1 MELKNIISETLNE
14 IEKMAKTIDNGFN
27 TAQKT
32 PSFFK
37 TPPHLQNT
45 PNPKNAN
52 APLESK
58 NAAKIETQEKI
69 TEEKEEELKEIITEE
84 IVQEKI
90 TEEKEEELKEIIT
103 EEIVQE
109 KITEE
114 KEEESKEIITEEI
127 TPKTPTQETP
137 TQVLIPNERVFL
149 KGLLERTLVL
159 FKGMQ
164 ALEEK
169 EVLKRLDLVARFL
182 QYQLSVLEKRLE
194 SLERENTE

>member
-1 MELKNIISETLNE
+1 MAGRMELKNIISETLSE

-52 APLESK
+52 APLEPK

-84 IVQEKI
+84 IVQEN
-90 TEEKEEELKEIIT
+90 
-103 EEIVQE
+103 
-109 KITEE
+109 
-114 KEEESKEIITEEI
+114 
-127 TPKTPTQETP
+127 PTQA
-137 TQVLIPNERVFL
+137 LIPNERVFL

-169 EVLKRLDLVARFL
+169 EALKRLDLVTRFL
-182 QYQLSVLEKRLE
+182 QYQLSALEKRLE

>member
-1 MELKNIISETLNE
+1 MELKNIISETLSE
-14 IEKMAKTIDNGFN
+14 IEKMAKTIDDGFDR
-27 TAQKT
+27 AQKT

-52 APLESK
+52 APLEPK

-84 IVQEKI
+84 IA
-90 TEEKEEELKEIIT
+90 
-103 EEIVQE
+103 
-109 KITEE
+109 
-114 KEEESKEIITEEI
+114 
-127 TPKTPTQETP
+127 QETP

-169 EVLKRLDLVARFL
+169 EALKRLDLMARFL
-182 QYQLSVLEKRLE
+182 QYQLSALEKRLE

>member
-1 MELKNIISETLNE
+1 MAGRMELKNIISETLSE
-14 IEKMAKTIDNGFN
+14 IEKMAKTIDNGFD

-52 APLESK
+52 APLEPK
-58 NAAKIETQEKI
+58 NATKIETQEKI

-84 IVQEKI
+84 IAQEN
-90 TEEKEEELKEIIT
+90 
-103 EEIVQE
+103 
-109 KITEE
+109 
-114 KEEESKEIITEEI
+114 
-127 TPKTPTQETP
+127 PTQETP

-149 KGLLERTLVL
+149 RGLLERTLVL

-169 EVLKRLDLVARFL
+169 EALKRLDLVARFL

>member
-14 IEKMAKTIDNGFN
+14 IEKMAKTIDDGFDVV
-27 TAQKT
+27 QKT

-37 TPPHLQNT
+37 TPPYLQNT
-45 PNPKNAN
+45 KNAETPPMSN
-52 APLESK
+52 TEPK

-69 TEEKEEELKEIITEE
+69 TEEN
-84 IVQEKI
+84 
-90 TEEKEEELKEIIT
+90 TEEKEEEAKGIT
-103 EEIVQE
+103 IEEI
-109 KITEE
+109 
-114 KEEESKEIITEEI
+114 
-127 TPKTPTQETP
+127 TQETP
-137 TQVLIPNERVFL
+137 TQVLIPSERVFL

-159 FKGMQ
+159 LKGMQ

-169 EVLKRLDLVARFL
+169 EALKRLDLVAHFL

>member
-14 IEKMAKTIDNGFN
+14 IEKMAKTIDDGFN

-45 PNPKNAN
+45 PNPQNTL
-52 APLESK
+52 LEPK

-69 TEEKEEELKEIITEE
+69 TEEKEEEA
-84 IVQEKI
+84 Q
-90 TEEKEEELKEIIT
+90 
-103 EEIVQE
+103 
-109 KITEE
+109 
-114 KEEESKEIITEEI
+114 EIITEEI
-127 TPKTPTQETP
+127 TPETP
-137 TQVLIPNERVFL
+137 KQVPISNERVFL
-149 KGLLERTLVL
+149 KSLLERTLVL
-159 FKGMQ
+159 FQGMQ

-169 EVLKRLDLVARFL
+169 EALKRLNLVARFL

>member
-1 MELKNIISETLNE
+1 MKNIISETLSE
-14 IEKMAKTIDNGFN
+14 IEKMAKTIDDGFDR
-27 TAQKT
+27 TQKT

-52 APLESK
+52 TPLEPK

-69 TEEKEEELKEIITEE
+69 TEEKEE
-84 IVQEKI
+84 
-90 TEEKEEELKEIIT
+90 
-103 EEIVQE
+103 
-109 KITEE
+109 
-114 KEEESKEIITEEI
+114 SKEIITKEI
-127 TPKTPTQETP
+127 TQKTPTQA
-137 TQVLIPNERVFL
+137 LIPNERVFL

-159 FKGMQ
+159 LKGMQ

-169 EVLKRLDLVARFL
+169 EALKRLDLVVRFL

>member
-14 IEKMAKTIDNGFN
+14 IEKMAKTIDDGFN

-37 TPPHLQNT
+37 TPPYLQNA
-45 PNPKNAN
+45 KNAETPPMSN
-52 APLESK
+52 TEPK

-69 TEEKEEELKEIITEE
+69 TEEKEEEETPEIITEE
-84 IVQEKI
+84 IA
-90 TEEKEEELKEIIT
+90 
-103 EEIVQE
+103 
-109 KITEE
+109 
-114 KEEESKEIITEEI
+114 
-127 TPKTPTQETP
+127 QETP
-137 TQVLIPNERVFL
+137 TQAPISNERVFL
-149 KGLLERTLVL
+149 KNLLERTLVL

-169 EVLKRLDLVARFL
+169 EAMKRLDLVARFL

>member
-14 IEKMAKTIDNGFN
+14 IEKMAKTIDNNFD
-27 TAQKT
+27 AVQKT

-52 APLESK
+52 TPLEPK

-69 TEEKEEELKEIITEE
+69 TEEN
-84 IVQEKI
+84 
-90 TEEKEEELKEIIT
+90 TEEKEEA
-103 EEIVQE
+103 
-109 KITEE
+109 
-114 KEEESKEIITEEI
+114 KEIITEEI
-127 TPKTPTQETP
+127 TLETP
-137 TQVLIPNERVFL
+137 TQVLISSERVFL
-149 KGLLERTLVL
+149 KNLLERTLVL
-159 FKGMQ
+159 LKGMQ

-169 EVLKRLDLVARFL
+169 EAMKRLDLVARFL

-194 SLERENTE
+194 SLERENTK

>member
-1 MELKNIISETLNE
+1 MAGRMELKNIISETLNE
-14 IEKMAKTIDNGFN
+14 IEKMAKTIDDGFN
-27 TAQKT
+27 TTQKT

-69 TEEKEEELKEIITEE
+69 TEEKEEE
-84 IVQEKI
+84 
-90 TEEKEEELKEIIT
+90 
-103 EEIVQE
+103 
-109 KITEE
+109 
-114 KEEESKEIITEEI
+114 SKEIIIEEI

-137 TQVLIPNERVFL
+137 TQALIPNERVFL

-169 EVLKRLDLVARFL
+169 EALKRLDLVARFL
-182 QYQLSVLEKRLE
+182 QYQLSALEKRLE

>member
-1 MELKNIISETLNE
+1 MAGRMELKNIISETLNE
-14 IEKMAKTIDNGFN
+14 IEKMAKTIDDGFN
-27 TAQKT
+27 TVQKT

-37 TPPHLQNT
+37 TPSHLQNT

-52 APLESK
+52 TPLEPK

-69 TEEKEEELKEIITEE
+69 AEENTEEKEEAPEIITEE
-84 IVQEKI
+84 IA
-90 TEEKEEELKEIIT
+90 
-103 EEIVQE
+103 
-109 KITEE
+109 
-114 KEEESKEIITEEI
+114 
-127 TPKTPTQETP
+127 QETP
-137 TQVLIPNERVFL
+137 TQALIPNEKVFL

-169 EVLKRLDLVARFL
+169 EAMKRLDLVARFL

-194 SLERENTE
+194 SLEREDTE

>member
-14 IEKMAKTIDNGFN
+14 IEKMAKTIDDGFN

-37 TPPHLQNT
+37 TPPNLQNT

-52 APLESK
+52 TPLESK

-69 TEEKEEELKEIITEE
+69 TEEKEEAQEIITEE
-84 IVQEKI
+84 IVQE
-90 TEEKEEELKEIIT
+90 
-103 EEIVQE
+103 
-109 KITEE
+109 
-114 KEEESKEIITEEI
+114 
-127 TPKTPTQETP
+127 TPTQA
-137 TQVLIPNERVFL
+137 LIPNERVFL

-169 EVLKRLDLVARFL
+169 EAMKRLDLVARFL
-182 QYQLSVLEKRLE
+182 QYQLSALEKRLE

>member
-45 PNPKNAN
+45 PNPKNTN
-52 APLESK
+52 APLEPK
-58 NAAKIETQEKI
+58 NAAKIET
-69 TEEKEEELKEIITEE
+69 
-84 IVQEKI
+84 
-90 TEEKEEELKEIIT
+90 
-103 EEIVQE
+103 QE

-127 TPKTPTQETP
+127 AQKTPTQAP
-137 TQVLIPNERVFL
+137 ILNERIFL

-169 EVLKRLDLVARFL
+169 EALKRLDLVARFL
-182 QYQLSVLEKRLE
+182 QYQLSTLEKRLE

>member
-14 IEKMAKTIDNGFN
+14 IEKMAKTIDDGFN

-37 TPPHLQNT
+37 TPPYLQNA
-45 PNPKNAN
+45 KNAETPPMSN
-52 APLESK
+52 TEPK

-69 TEEKEEELKEIITEE
+69 TEEN
-84 IVQEKI
+84 
-90 TEEKEEELKEIIT
+90 TEEKEEA
-103 EEIVQE
+103 Q
-109 KITEE
+109 
-114 KEEESKEIITEEI
+114 EIITEEI
-127 TPKTPTQETP
+127 TPKNPTQAP
-137 TQVLIPNERVFL
+137 IPNERVFL
-149 KGLLERTLVL
+149 KNLLERTLVL
-159 FKGMQ
+159 FQGMQ

-169 EVLKRLDLVARFL
+169 DALKRLDLVARFL

>member
-14 IEKMAKTIDNGFN
+14 IEKMAKTIDDGFDRM
-27 TAQKT
+27 QKT

-52 APLESK
+52 ASLEPKS
-58 NAAKIETQEKI
+58 AAKIET
-69 TEEKEEELKEIITEE
+69 
-84 IVQEKI
+84 
-90 TEEKEEELKEIIT
+90 
-103 EEIVQE
+103 QE

-127 TPKTPTQETP
+127 TPKNPTQA
-137 TQVLIPNERVFL
+137 LIPNERVFL
-149 KGLLERTLVL
+149 KNLLERTLVL

-169 EVLKRLDLVARFL
+169 EALKRLDLVARFL

>member
-14 IEKMAKTIDNGFN
+14 IEKMAKTIDNNFD
-27 TAQKT
+27 AVQKT

-37 TPPHLQNT
+37 TPPNLQNT

-52 APLESK
+52 TPLEPK

-84 IVQEKI
+84 ITQE
-90 TEEKEEELKEIIT
+90 TPT
-103 EEIVQE
+103 QE
-109 KITEE
+109 
-114 KEEESKEIITEEI
+114 
-127 TPKTPTQETP
+127 TPTQETP

-149 KGLLERTLVL
+149 KSLLERTLVL

-169 EVLKRLDLVARFL
+169 EAMKRLDLVAHFL

-194 SLERENTE
+194 SLEREDTE

>member
-14 IEKMAKTIDNGFN
+14 IEKMAKTIDDGFDR
-27 TAQKT
+27 AQKT

-52 APLESK
+52 TPLESK
-58 NAAKIETQEKI
+58 NATKIETQEKI

-84 IVQEKI
+84 I
-90 TEEKEEELKEIIT
+90 
-103 EEIVQE
+103 
-109 KITEE
+109 
-114 KEEESKEIITEEI
+114 
-127 TPKTPTQETP
+127 TQETP
-137 TQVLIPNERVFL
+137 MQVLIPNERVFL

-169 EVLKRLDLVARFL
+169 EALKRLDLVERFL
-182 QYQLSVLEKRLE
+182 QYQLSALEKRLE

>member
-14 IEKMAKTIDNGFN
+14 IEKMAKTIDDGFN
-27 TAQKT
+27 TVQKT

-37 TPPHLQNT
+37 TPPNLQNT

-52 APLESK
+52 TPLESK

-69 TEEKEEELKEIITEE
+69 TEEN
-84 IVQEKI
+84 
-90 TEEKEEELKEIIT
+90 TEEKEEEVPEIII
-103 EEIVQE
+103 EEIAQE
-109 KITEE
+109 N
-114 KEEESKEIITEEI
+114 
-127 TPKTPTQETP
+127 P

-149 KGLLERTLVL
+149 KNLLERTLVL
-159 FKGMQ
+159 FQGMQ

-169 EVLKRLDLVARFL
+169 DALKRLDLVARFL

-194 SLERENTE
+194 SLEREDTE

>member
-1 MELKNIISETLNE
+1 MELKNIISETLSE
-14 IEKMAKTIDNGFN
+14 IEKMAKTIDDGFDR
-27 TAQKT
+27 AQKT

-52 APLESK
+52 TPLEPK
-58 NAAKIETQEKI
+58 NATKIET
-69 TEEKEEELKEIITEE
+69 
-84 IVQEKI
+84 
-90 TEEKEEELKEIIT
+90 
-103 EEIVQE
+103 QE

-127 TPKTPTQETP
+127 TQENP

-169 EVLKRLDLVARFL
+169 EALKRLDLVARFL

>member
-14 IEKMAKTIDNGFN
+14 IEKMAKTIDDGFN
-27 TAQKT
+27 TVQKT

-52 APLESK
+52 TPLEPK

-69 TEEKEEELKEIITEE
+69 TEEKEEIPEIITEE
-84 IVQEKI
+84 IA
-90 TEEKEEELKEIIT
+90 
-103 EEIVQE
+103 
-109 KITEE
+109 
-114 KEEESKEIITEEI
+114 
-127 TPKTPTQETP
+127 QETP
-137 TQVLIPNERVFL
+137 AQVLIPNERVFL
-149 KGLLERTLVL
+149 KNLLERTLVL

-169 EVLKRLDLVARFL
+169 EALKRLDLVVRFL

>member
-1 MELKNIISETLNE
+1 MAGRMELKNIISETLNE
-14 IEKMAKTIDNGFN
+14 IEKMAKTIDNGFD

-52 APLESK
+52 TPLEPK
-58 NAAKIETQEKI
+58 NATKIET
-69 TEEKEEELKEIITEE
+69 
-84 IVQEKI
+84 
-90 TEEKEEELKEIIT
+90 
-103 EEIVQE
+103 QE

-127 TPKTPTQETP
+127 TQENPTQA
-137 TQVLIPNERVFL
+137 LIPNERVFL

-169 EVLKRLDLVARFL
+169 EALKRLDLVVRFL

>member
-14 IEKMAKTIDNGFN
+14 IEKMAKTIDNNFD
-27 TAQKT
+27 AVQKT

-37 TPPHLQNT
+37 MSPYLQNT
-45 PNPKNAN
+45 PNPQNT
-52 APLESK
+52 PLEPK

-69 TEEKEEELKEIITEE
+69 TEEKEEEA
-84 IVQEKI
+84 Q
-90 TEEKEEELKEIIT
+90 
-103 EEIVQE
+103 
-109 KITEE
+109 
-114 KEEESKEIITEEI
+114 EIITEEI
-127 TPKTPTQETP
+127 TPKNPTQAP
-137 TQVLIPNERVFL
+137 ISNERVFL
-149 KGLLERTLVL
+149 KSLLERTLVL

-169 EVLKRLDLVARFL
+169 DALKRLDLVVRFL

>member
-27 TAQKT
+27 TVQKT

-52 APLESK
+52 APLEPK

-84 IVQEKI
+84 ITQEN
-90 TEEKEEELKEIIT
+90 
-103 EEIVQE
+103 
-109 KITEE
+109 
-114 KEEESKEIITEEI
+114 
-127 TPKTPTQETP
+127 PTQENP
-137 TQVLIPNERVFL
+137 TQVLIPNEQVFL

-169 EVLKRLDLVARFL
+169 EALKRLDLVARFL
-182 QYQLSVLEKRLE
+182 QYQLSALEKRLE

>member
-1 MELKNIISETLNE
+1 MELKNIISETLSE

-37 TPPHLQNT
+37 TPPNLQNT

-52 APLESK
+52 TPLKPK

-69 TEEKEEELKEIITEE
+69 AEENTEEK
-84 IVQEKI
+84 
-90 TEEKEEELKEIIT
+90 KEEA
-103 EEIVQE
+103 Q
-109 KITEE
+109 
-114 KEEESKEIITEEI
+114 EIITEEI
-127 TPKTPTQETP
+127 TQENPTQAP
-137 TQVLIPNERVFL
+137 ILNERVFL
-149 KGLLERTLVL
+149 KNLLERTLVL

-164 ALEEK
+164 ALNEK
-169 EVLKRLDLVARFL
+169 EALKRLDLVVRFL

>member
-14 IEKMAKTIDNGFN
+14 IEKMAKTIDDGFDRV
-27 TAQKT
+27 QKT

-37 TPPHLQNT
+37 TPQDLQNT
-45 PNPKNAN
+45 PSSQNAN
-52 APLESK
+52 APLEPK
-58 NAAKIETQEKI
+58 NAAKIET
-69 TEEKEEELKEIITEE
+69 
-84 IVQEKI
+84 
-90 TEEKEEELKEIIT
+90 
-103 EEIVQE
+103 QE

-127 TPKTPTQETP
+127 MQENPKQAP
-137 TQVLIPNERVFL
+137 IPNERVFL

-169 EVLKRLDLVARFL
+169 EALKRLDLVVRFL

>member
-14 IEKMAKTIDNGFN
+14 IEKMAKTIDNNFDA
-27 TAQKT
+27 AQKT

-37 TPPHLQNT
+37 TPPNLQNT

-52 APLESK
+52 TPLEPK

-69 TEEKEEELKEIITEE
+69 TEEN
-84 IVQEKI
+84 
-90 TEEKEEELKEIIT
+90 TEEKEEAQGII
-103 EEIVQE
+103 I
-109 KITEE
+109 
-114 KEEESKEIITEEI
+114 EEI
-127 TPKTPTQETP
+127 TPQTPK
-137 TQVLIPNERVFL
+137 QVPISNERVFL
-149 KGLLERTLVL
+149 KNLLERTLVL

-169 EVLKRLDLVARFL
+169 DALKRLDLVARFL